1 MKIVSWNIA
10 RSHEPWRQL
19 LKSDADIA
27 LLQEATKPPQDVSQR
42 IEVDNS
48 PWVTVDGGTQNKWRT
63 AVVKLSMNVGVEWIE
78 VKSLSDAKVGELGVS
93 QPGTLAAACITPS
106 DGESLVVVSMY
117 ALWEGPLAS
126 TNSRWIFADG
136 SAHRIVSDLS
146 AFIGRQRNHRIL
158 AAGDLNILYGYG
170 ENGSL
175 YWKKRYQTVFD
186 RMEALGLLFV
196 GPQYPNGHQACPWP
210 DELPQDS
217 RNVPTYRSNRKD
229 PITAT
234 RQLDFVFAS
243 KSLSESVSVRALNDP
258 DQWGPSD
265 HCRIAIEVLSG

>member
-1 MKIVSWNIA
+1 VRIISWNIA

-27 LLQEATKPPQDVSQR
+27 LLQEATKPPQDVSQLT
-42 IEVDNS
+42 EVDNS
-48 PWVTVDGGTQNKWRT
+48 PWVTVDGGSHNKWRT
-63 AVVKLSMNVGVEWIE
+63 AIVKLSRKISVDWIE

-93 QPGTLAAACITPS
+93 QPGTLVAACVTPS
-106 DGESLVVVSMY
+106 DGDSLVVVSMY

-126 TNSRWIFADG
+126 TKSRWHFADG

-146 AFIGRQRNHRIL
+146 AFIGRQHDHRII

-170 ENGSL
+170 ERRSP
-175 YWKKRYQTVFD
+175 YWKRRYMTVFE
-186 RMEALGLLFV
+186 RMDALGLSFV
-196 GPQYPNGHQACPWP
+196 GPQHPNGRQACPWP
-210 DELPQDS
+210 DELPRTS
-217 RNVPTYRSNRKD
+217 KNVPTFRYNRKV
-229 PITAT
+229 PTTAK

-243 KSLSESVSVRALNDP
+243 ESLSESVSVRALNSP

-265 HCRIAIEVLSG
+265 HCRVEIEI